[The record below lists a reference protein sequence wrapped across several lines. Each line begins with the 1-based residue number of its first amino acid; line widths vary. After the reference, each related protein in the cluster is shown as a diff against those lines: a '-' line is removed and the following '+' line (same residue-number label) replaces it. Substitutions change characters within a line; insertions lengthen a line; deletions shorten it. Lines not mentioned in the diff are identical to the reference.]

1 MAICIPAILLLA
13 LEELFFKLNSLPV
26 TGCIDP
32 RTHSIDHEDTCRSRR
47 VTLLLRWMR
56 LVELAVL
63 AVVFAMAAA
72 SSGLVILF
80 TTSGQ
85 LAGLT
90 LLLQLAR
97 IITRKVVDQWTV
109 LRAVLII
116 QAVLLALLAVY
127 GLESGGEVVPP
138 YRSMNWLMTSLS
150 FFGLFFL
157 SISAAFCCTYY
168 MRLASREGSPFY
180 YSLPPLSFSEYWI
193 RRMIRAASIVTAFTF
208 LLHAV
213 LYLMADYPIGSV
225 VLQCVLLTAMMPALL
240 LFNNSKRLHHP
251 RAVLLAALGWIL
263 NMAWMLAG
271 FTISSGSWFD

>member
-1 MAICIPAILLLA
+1 MMMCILALLLLA

-56 LVELAVL
+56 LAELAVL
-63 AVVFAMAAA
+63 AVIFAMAAA
-72 SSGLVILF
+72 SSGFVILF

-85 LAGLT
+85 LAGLI

-109 LRAVLII
+109 LRAVLVI
-116 QAVLLALLAVY
+116 QAILLVLLAVY

-150 FFGLFFL
+150 FFSLFLL
-157 SISAAFCCTYY
+157 SISAAFCSTYY
-168 MRLASREGSPFY
+168 MRLTSREGSPFY

-193 RRMIRAASIVTAFTF
+193 RRMIRAASIVTASTF

-213 LYLMADYPIGSV
+213 LYLIAGYPPGSV
-225 VLQCVLLTAMMPALL
+225 ILQCVLLAALLPALL
-240 LFNNSKRLHHP
+240 LFHNRKRLHHP
-251 RAVLLAALGWIL
+251 RAVLLTSLAWIL
-263 NMAWMLAG
+263 NMAWTLAG
-271 FTISSGSWFD
+271 FTASSGSWLD